1 MCEDRLRGADSD
13 SLLASH
19 VRRRAGLLSGGDGE
33 RIVFPNS
40 CFSRLASRPCAVP
53 SGRRAFSIFSECDLG
68 IFASPRLALRPCAVP
83 SGRRAFSIFSECD
96 LGIFASPD
104 SLRDRAP
111 SLRGDAVFLI
121 FSECDLGIFAS
132 PDSLRDR
139 APSLRGD
146 GRFRFP
152 ANIIL
157 LYLYGMHYYI
167 EPTSPVHAAS
177 FFTMP
182 SGW

>member
-40 CFSRLASRPCAVP
+40 CFSRLAS
-53 SGRRAFSIFSECDLG
+53 
-68 IFASPRLALRPCAVP
+68 RPCAVP